1 MAKELNFIG
10 SFRFANVFATAL
22 DLAISRR
29 INLSALIGAVLPLSE
44 MQRAMDLAVEKNQIV
59 KVQIEP

>member
-29 INLSALIGAVLPLSE
+29 INLSALISAVLPLSD
-44 MQRAMDLAVEKNQIV
+44 MQRAMDLAVEKHQIV